1 MAIHTVGVTTR
12 YLAPT
17 THRGSRIKVTMS
29 GYSKTVAY
37 SYGACDEYAQA
48 VADSWE
54 YFVKNVIPWC
64 GKVQSCEYV
73 TRSESGKGK
82 VFLVTY
88 ESGE

>member
-17 THRGSRIKVTMS
+17 THRGSRIKVTVA
-29 GYSKTVAY
+29 GYSKTVSYDHGAY
-37 SYGACDEYAQA
+37 DEHAQA

-54 YFVKNVIPWC
+54 HFRKNMFPWC
-64 GKVQSCEYV
+64 TKVSACDYV
-73 TRSESGKGK
+73 TSSESGNGK